1 MLAPHTHRPRLLA
14 LTLALLL
21 LGLLSNTFYLWH
33 NCPLDFSEDESHYW
47 EWARHL
53 DYGYYSKPP
62 GIAWTLAAALR
73 LGQLLH
79 LTGDN
84 SGAALMPLL
93 RMPAVL
99 FATLSGLLS
108 ALLARRIFKD
118 DRAALAVTA
127 LSAAVPMFAV
137 GSLLITIDSPMY
149 LAWAATLYCL
159 WRVVESSGQSS
170 VASGQNPE
178 PSSLTTDH
186 WRLATRWMIAAG
198 LACSIGML
206 FKPVLIALP
215 LCALVAAYVD
225 PLLRRAFLTKSALI
239 ALLLVLASQIPV
251 ILWNAHHHWVTFLHI
266 STQGGLTGTEP
277 TPLLRRVSRMAE
289 YVAGQAGGMGA
300 LPFILLT
307 AAIIT
312 TLKHLRQK
320 PTPNTER
327 PTPNDAS
334 PSDHWPLTTDH
345 AYRFLLSFS
354 LPLWLFYFLL
364 SFWKGTEINWPAA
377 SYFTGMILLAG
388 VVVQKWPTSKPWRTW
403 TLTTITVGFTLT
415 LAAMNLQRLY
425 PLLAPKLAALPPE
438 KHDKSFLFPGKWD
451 PAAKKLRGFNQRA
464 QLVEQERAA
473 FEKDT
478 GKPPLI
484 VTGRYDLSSSLA
496 FYMPNHP
503 FVLSIMSAVGGR
515 QNQYDLWPG
524 LNDQNPDHT
533 FVHAGENVLLVGN
546 FDDAAFTSTLVPA
559 FSRIDPPITL
569 PISIDGITLRY
580 VTTRRAYNFQG
591 LPKFPSTT
599 TY

>member
-1 MLAPHTHRPRLLA
+1 MPTPHSHRPRLLA

-62 GIAWTLAAALR
+62 GIAWTLAATLR

-108 ALLARRIFKD
+108 AFLARRIFKD

-149 LAWAATLYCL
+149 LAWAATVYCL
-159 WRVVESSGQSS
+159 WRTVENSALSTQHP
-170 VASGQNPE
+170 ALHP
-178 PSSLTTDH
+178 
-186 WRLATRWMIAAG
+186 WMLLAG

-225 PLLRRAFLTKSALI
+225 PLLRRAFLTKSALV

-251 ILWNAHHHWVTFLHI
+251 VIWNAHHHWVTFLHI
-266 STQGGLTGTEP
+266 STQGGLTGAEP
-277 TPLLRRVSRMAE
+277 TPLLRRFSRMAE

-300 LPFILLT
+300 LPFLLLVC
-307 AAIIT
+307 AVIT
-312 TLKHLRQK
+312 TIQLLRRKDPQHSALS
-320 PTPNTER
+320 TQHFV
-327 PTPNDAS
+327 
-334 PSDHWPLTTDH
+334 PSALSLQHSALT
-345 AYRFLLSFS
+345 FLLAFS

-388 VVVQKWPTSKPWRTW
+388 VVIQKWPTSKPWRAW
-403 TLTTITVGFTLT
+403 TITTIIVGFTLT

-438 KHDKSFLFPGKWD
+438 KHDKSLLFPGKWD

-473 FEKDT
+473 FQNDT

-524 LNDQNPDHT
+524 LNDQHPDGS

-569 PISIDGITLRY
+569 PISINGITLRY

-591 LPKFPSTT
+591 LPKIPSTT